1 MSKTYTFEIK
11 INDGYSVH
19 KYAVETN
26 GKHSVHDV
34 IQAAAKATD
43 CIKLHSLGSELATY
57 DEQLA
62 AGTKEIHTTY

>member
-1 MSKTYTFEIK
+1 MSKTYTFEIT
-11 INDGYSVH
+11 INDGFSVH
-19 KYAVETN
+19 EYAIETD

-43 CIKLHSLGSELATY
+43 CIKLHSLGCRPATY